1 MDNKTCECTVGIWHN
16 YEDSHL
22 VTYSELKEL
31 SKGVKAYNMKDYL
44 DARKSTNFYS
54 FKFCPFCGKKIDW
67 DGYRKIN
74 NK

>member
-31 SKGVKAYNMKDYL
+31 SKGIKTYSMKDYL
-44 DARKSTNFYS
+44 DARKS
-54 FKFCPFCGKKIDW
+54 
-67 DGYRKIN
+67 N
-74 NK
+74 NKTIAKHLNILHIFFQYVG